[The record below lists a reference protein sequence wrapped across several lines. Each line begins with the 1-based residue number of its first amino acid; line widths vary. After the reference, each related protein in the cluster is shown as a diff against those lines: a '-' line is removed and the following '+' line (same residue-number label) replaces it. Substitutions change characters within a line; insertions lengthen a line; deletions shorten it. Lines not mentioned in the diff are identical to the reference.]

1 MNKHDKSFN
10 KSIEISAQKNC
21 MIPVIP
27 AEQKK
32 IQLRETFQQTT
43 WTQSF

>member
-27 AEQKK
+27 AEKK
-32 IQLRETFQQTT
+32 IQLREKFQQTT